1 MPEEGKNMS
10 SIKDNLKKVEA
21 AMLDV
26 NKKVAFGFLIKNA
39 AIDALMNGIGSAQ
52 GKAYMS
58 LFADNEEQLTRLT
71 VPDQQ
76 SDLNYYRESR
86 AYMVANAIC
95 GADSTTLTGTKVKD
109 LDANLPTAADGKI
122 KKPFPIP

>member
-1 MPEEGKNMS
+1 MS

-21 AMLDV
+21 TMKDPTK
-26 NKKVAFGFLIKNA
+26 NVAFGLSIKNA
-39 AIDALMNGIGSAQ
+39 AIDAVTNGLDSPQ

-58 LFADNEEQLTRLT
+58 LFADNEKQLTRLT
-71 VPDQQ
+71 VPDPQN
-76 SDLNYYRESR
+76 DPTWYRESR

-109 LDANLPTAADGKI
+109 GIDDNLPTAADGKVT
-122 KKPFPIP
+122 KPFPIP